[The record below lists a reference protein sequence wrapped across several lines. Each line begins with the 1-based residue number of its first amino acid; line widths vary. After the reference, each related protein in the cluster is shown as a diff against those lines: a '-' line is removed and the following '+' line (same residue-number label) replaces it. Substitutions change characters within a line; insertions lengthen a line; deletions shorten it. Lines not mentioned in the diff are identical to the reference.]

1 MYSRPLFPFLSWLA
15 FLSINKNSKKKK
27 VVIIGGGPTG
37 LFAAYNLLEKG
48 FTVELYDQMAAVGK
62 KFLVA
67 GHGGLNLTHSESL
80 PTFTSKYGKDAKRF
94 KPWLESFSPSDL
106 REWCKNLGVETFVGT
121 SGRVFP
127 QKFKA
132 GEMLLLWLKKLKE
145 NPNFRLFTKHRLVQ
159 IETNNKKLGKGNDL
173 PKATLIFESENQR
186 QILFN

>member
-1 MYSRPLFPFLSWLA
+1 MYSRPLFPFLSWSA
-15 FLSINKNSKKKK
+15 FLSINKSSKEKK

-48 FTVELYDQMAAVGK
+48 FNVELYDQMAAVGK

-106 REWCKNLGVETFVGT
+106 RLLPISILKSTSVRSTASKSPERKSFVRRAI
-121 SGRVFP
+121 S
-127 QKFKA
+127 
-132 GEMLLLWLKKLKE
+132 
-145 NPNFRLFTKHRLVQ
+145 NISPNSV
-159 IETNNKKLGKGNDL
+159 
-173 PKATLIFESENQR
+173 SEAHSKVV
-186 QILFN
+186 I